1 MDLVRQPEMTVSV
14 TPDSINAS
22 RKRLNDRLVEIEKQ
36 HAELLCVVDKDSS
49 AKSKGYT
56 AAKEHLESLHREL
69 GGLEGERNQNV
80 RRRTELVEYSKTLET
95 ELGKFARAKTGV
107 TVFADLKVT
116 HCPACDQAVPAP
128 RSDSNR
134 CHLCGQQHVSAA
146 ADETAGKRR
155 IDFEEQ
161 QVSEELDELK
171 KLIAELDQEKQAFDA
186 RITDVGQAI
195 RGEQRAIRDA
205 QALAV
210 RAIPPELSLLD
221 QEAGRISAEQAQ
233 LDRVARSLGTREQ
246 MSARIAA
253 LDEEIAAL
261 DAEIKSITP
270 SVNYGDLGDLVAD
283 RMNDYLNS
291 LNADRLSKWKTG
303 RVSVKLRRDDLDIM
317 LDEQLWTAKAGG
329 TAQYIVQ
336 LAYHYALFSLTK
348 DGHYNYP
355 GLLIIDFPPHFA
367 KAANLRDSE
376 TYLLEPFVKL
386 CALPEMKGAQV
397 IIAGRAFDNLAG
409 ANFIRL

>member
-1 MDLVRQPEMTVSV
+1 MWARQYGENREPSV
-14 TPDSINAS
+14 TLRHWQSAPFRPNSRYSI
-22 RKRLNDRLVEIEKQ
+22 RRL
-36 HAELLCVVDKDSS
+36 AELVL
-49 AKSKGYT
+49 
-56 AAKEHLESLHREL
+56 
-69 GGLEGERNQNV
+69 
-80 RRRTELVEYSKTLET
+80 
-95 ELGKFARAKTGV
+95 
-107 TVFADLKVT
+107 
-116 HCPACDQAVPAP
+116 
-128 RSDSNR
+128 NR
-134 CHLCGQQHVSAA
+134 HN
-146 ADETAGKRR
+146 
-155 IDFEEQ
+155 F
-161 QVSEELDELK
+161 
-171 KLIAELDQEKQAFDA
+171 
-186 RITDVGQAI
+186 
-195 RGEQRAIRDA
+195 
-205 QALAV
+205 
-210 RAIPPELSLLD
+210 
-221 QEAGRISAEQAQ
+221 
-233 LDRVARSLGTREQ
+233 DRVARSLGTREQ

-409 ANFIRL
+409 ANFIACSASTHPQLSKRGRRRRDVRG